1 MAIKI
6 TVDGKTYDGID
17 AITVGGKVLTLAYVE
32 DSTGGDSGGSGV
44 TTYTIKNNLTNCS
57 NSNKATS
64 ITEKTSYTGVITA
77 KDGYELE
84 SVSVTMGGN
93 AVAVTNGVI
102 SISSVTG
109 NIVITATAKEIS
121 VSGDV
126 LPTNG
131 LQAYFDF
138 RTASYNN
145 SAGSGITT
153 IDATQGD
160 GHLFAWATGGVGTQ
174 DEYGI
179 HFANGRSHMY
189 SKNKNTTGTDVGNQM
204 TMIMLTYGHVM
215 VQGFNLENVGAKWA
229 FRPKYK
235 FSNGNESA
243 AEQRS
248 SGEFNSDK
256 CDDYNFCVYRV
267 DGNIL
272 TEIMDTSVTTYD
284 GTEIQDFASW
294 ITTAGVTATN
304 ATNDGVYCTAAAIYN
319 RALSNVEIEEARAFF
334 KTLEVVS

>member
-17 AITVGGKVLTLAYVE
+17 AITVGGKVLTLAYVA
-32 DSTGGDSGGSGV
+32 DSAGGDTGGDSGG
-44 TTYTIKNNLTNCS
+44 N
-57 NSNKATS
+57 
-64 ITEKTSYTGVITA
+64 TGGENT
-77 KDGYELE
+77 
-84 SVSVTMGGN
+84 GGN
-93 AVAVTNGVI
+93 VP
-102 SISSVTG
+102 
-109 NIVITATAKEIS
+109 
-121 VSGDV
+121 SGDA
-126 LPTNG
+126 LPTDG

-145 SAGSGITT
+145 AGSGSTTT

-160 GHLFAWATGGVGTQ
+160 GHLFAWETGGVGTQ

-179 HFANGRSHMY
+179 HFANGRPHMY
-189 SKNKNTTGTDVGNQM
+189 SKNKNTTETNVGNQM

-215 VQGFNLENVGAKWA
+215 AQGFNFENVGAKWA

-235 FSNGNESA
+235 FSNGSEA
-243 AEQRS
+243 TAELRS
-248 SGEFNSDK
+248 SGKFNSDN

-272 TEIMDTSVTTYD
+272 TEIMDTSTTTYD
-284 GTEIQDFASW
+284 GSAIQDFASW
-294 ITTAGVTATN
+294 ITTAGVSAIN
-304 ATNDGVYCTAAAIYN
+304 SPKDGIYCTAAAIYN
-319 RALSNVEIEEARAFF
+319 RALSDVEIEEARAFF

>member
-1 MAIKI
+1 
-6 TVDGKTYDGID
+6 
-17 AITVGGKVLTLAYVE
+17 
-32 DSTGGDSGGSGV
+32 
-44 TTYTIKNNLTNCS
+44 
-57 NSNKATS
+57 
-64 ITEKTSYTGVITA
+64 
-77 KDGYELE
+77 
-84 SVSVTMGGN
+84 
-93 AVAVTNGVI
+93 VAVTNGVI

-121 VSGDV
+121 VSGGT

-138 RTASYNN
+138 RTTSYNN
-145 SAGSGITT
+145 AGAGSTTT

-160 GHLFAWATGGVGTQ
+160 GHLFAWASGGVGTQ

-179 HFANGRSHMY
+179 HFAKGRSHMY
-189 SKNKNTTGTDVGNQM
+189 SKNKNTTETDVGNQM

-215 VQGFNLENVGAKWA
+215 AQGFNLENVGAKWA

-235 FSNGNESA
+235 LSNGNEA
-243 AEQRS
+243 TAEQRS
-248 SGEFNSDK
+248 SGKFNSDN
-256 CDDYNFCVYRV
+256 CNDYNFCVYRV

-294 ITTAGVTATN
+294 ITTAGVN
-304 ATNDGVYCTAAAIYN
+304 VINNSDDGVCCTAAAIYN
-319 RALSNVEIEEARAFF
+319 RALYDVEIEEARAFF